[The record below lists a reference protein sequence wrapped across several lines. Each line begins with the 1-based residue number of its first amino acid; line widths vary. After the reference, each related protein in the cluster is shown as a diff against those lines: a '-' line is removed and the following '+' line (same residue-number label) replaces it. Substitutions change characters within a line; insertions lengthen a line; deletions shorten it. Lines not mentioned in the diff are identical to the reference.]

1 MLSISTHSKDAIMK
15 QKMDLLCKYLE
26 SVDPKGHI
34 LIKLKQKIYKD
45 HLLFSIMVFLVQVK
59 MYYAKAKIVLPSS

>member
-1 MLSISTHSKDAIMK
+1 MLSISIHSKDAIMK

-34 LIKLKQKIYKD
+34 LIKLKQKI
-45 HLLFSIMVFLVQVK
+45 LQLS
-59 MYYAKAKIVLPSS
+59 KATWLKE